1 MALVLPVEIHE
12 STFGHYAAGL
22 QENFIYFNGQAD
34 CPCATGST
42 QTVPSFVGNDY
53 FCESG
58 CPGYHDFTTF
68 RTDRLWDG
76 EQCGAIEGGCC
87 RATGLPWFHKTLSTP
102 TSDYIELRIC
112 CDGGASNDED
122 VPVGLYEIYVK

>member
-1 MALVLPVEIHE
+1 MALVLPVETHE
-12 STFGHYAAGL
+12 NTYGL
-22 QENFIYFNGQAD
+22 TLEVYKKNFIFIQGQFK

-42 QTVPSFVGNDY
+42 QTTPLFVGSDY

-58 CPGYHDFTTF
+58 CPGRFDRSTF
-68 RTDRLWDG
+68 YTDRLWDG
-76 EQCGAIEGGCC
+76 EQCGAIERGCC

-102 TSDYIELRIC
+102 TSDYIELRFR
-112 CDGGASNDED
+112 CDEGTSNED